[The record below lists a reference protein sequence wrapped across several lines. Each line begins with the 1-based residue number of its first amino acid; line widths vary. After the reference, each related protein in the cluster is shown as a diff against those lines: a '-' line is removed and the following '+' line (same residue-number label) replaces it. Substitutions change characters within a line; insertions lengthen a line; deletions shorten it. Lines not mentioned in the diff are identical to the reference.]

1 MAPTTDTAALAR
13 QITRLQAAGV
23 RLVPVHEDKS
33 PMKGRWNRR
42 RTRVPSCLQLLQ
54 EGGAKRTI
62 PAYALHLCR
71 RQILAHRIAG

>member
-42 RTRVPSCLQLLQ
+42 RTRVPNCLQLLQ
-54 EGGAKRTI
+54 
-62 PAYALHLCR
+62 
-71 RQILAHRIAG
+71 